1 MAFKPVL
8 LRNLQNTSTNN
19 ISKEACKKLFST
31 LKKLDAST
39 QHHSFSSGKNRQNE
53 TFLSYKKSKIP
64 QNLSVSQNCS
74 SSSFSG
80 AALIDLPET
89 HQMLKD
95 TCRQFAEAELWPIA
109 GAIDKA
115 CSYPGEDFKIFSE
128 PQCYLIYYP

>member
-1 MAFKPVL
+1 MAFKPVM
-8 LRNLQNTSTNN
+8 LRSLRSTSTNN
-19 ISKEACKKLFST
+19 ISNEACKKLFST

-39 QHHSFSSGKNRQNE
+39 QHHSFSSGKTRQNE
-53 TFLSYKKSKIP
+53 TFLSYKKSKTL

-115 CSYPGEDFKIFSE
+115 CSYPGEDLKIFFE
-128 PQCYLIYYP
+128 P

>member
-19 ISKEACKKLFST
+19 VSKEAFRKLFST
-31 LKKLDAST
+31 LNKLDAST
-39 QHHSFSSGKNRQNE
+39 QHHSFSSDINRQNE
-53 TFLSYKKSKIP
+53 TFLSYKKSKTP

-115 CSYPGEDFKIFSE
+115 CSYPGEEFKIFSE
-128 PQCYLIYYP
+128 P